1 MNRQIITTNT
11 IYDLKAPSSRA
22 RQSFQT
28 DCVDSEQLFA
38 LALKFE
44 TLKIEAVFS
53 SGGQRT
59 FEKLDA
65 AKNKRRPSTAEIKTH
80 LYHTEST
87 VNLAVK

>member
-53 SGGQRT
+53 SGGQRPPY
-59 FEKLDA
+59 A
-65 AKNKRRPSTAEIKTH
+65 
-80 LYHTEST
+80 Y
-87 VNLAVK
+87 V